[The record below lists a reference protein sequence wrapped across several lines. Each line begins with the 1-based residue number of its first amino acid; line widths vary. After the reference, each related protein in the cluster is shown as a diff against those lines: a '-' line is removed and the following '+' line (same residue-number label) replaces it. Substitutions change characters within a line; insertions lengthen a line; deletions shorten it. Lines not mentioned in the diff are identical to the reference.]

1 MWSNPLKPRT
11 EWPPI
16 GIDAGARTRFTLSSG
31 HKISRRSQ
39 ALLRRLQQRLPATKR
54 GSYSRNK
61 KRAMVA
67 GERQRVRQAE
77 CGHMHELTRVLVD
90 HHGARFFVEHLAV
103 REMTAKGGSQK
114 TNLHRSIRVQAW
126 AAFCE
131 LLTFKAAEVPPHNAS
146 RHVRIDGRRTVCNVL
161 TKSRHNCI

>member
-1 MWSNPLKPRT
+1 
-11 EWPPI
+11 
-16 GIDAGARTRFTLSSG
+16 
-31 HKISRRSQ
+31 
-39 ALLRRLQQRLPATKR
+39 
-54 GSYSRNK
+54 
-61 KRAMVA
+61 
-67 GERQRVRQAE
+67 
-77 CGHMHELTRVLVD
+77 MHELTRVLVD

-131 LLTFKAAEVPPHNAS
+131 LLTFKAAEVPPHSAS